1 MPGSAPLSWMYFG
14 GLVLAFIGERLIGA
28 GSTRG
33 ILTALG
39 ALMVVAALG
48 LRFGRSRPRA
58 GATATDGERRTI
70 ESAIFWL
77 YAAGALAFLLY
88 VISSDLGASFLFG
101 GTGLD
106 KSSPRLHVTLTA
118 LWPALVTASLLP
130 LLFVELAYASM
141 TNAPVFEA
149 LRVKDAM
156 YSGLGIAGAL
166 VFAFAITYVA
176 TERDKKLDLSY
187 FRTAKPGE
195 ATRKIVAA
203 LDAPLGISLFFPPSS
218 EVREEALGYLDD
230 LKKEGKLLTVNSYD
244 YFVDPA
250 KAKELGV
257 SGNGIIVVHRDQKRE
272 LLSIGTELEAARSQ
286 LRNLDKEIQKRILL
300 VAKAQ
305 RTVYLTS
312 GHGERTSFPT
322 GDTDKRLTIREV
334 KEMLSQQGYT
344 VKDLGAAEGLAADIP
359 NDAAAVMVIGPQRLF
374 AKEEIDSIA
383 RYLDRGGRVFAA
395 LDPEVGVDWDP
406 LLAPFGLTSGKAVL
420 ANDQMFARSSFQA
433 SDKANIATGSFSS
446 HPSVTTL
453 GKLGMRAPMVL
464 VQASAL
470 IEKKDKP
477 QGVSIDFP
485 VRAHPATWNDA
496 NGNFTFDAPAEQRK
510 GWELAAAVVKK
521 KAASKPNED
530 GRALVLGD
538 SDAIADG
545 IVTARPGN
553 AYFVLDGM
561 KWLLGDEAIAGE
573 VSSEADV
580 PIAHTKKQ
588 DVAWFYSTIFLAP
601 GLVVGVG
608 FLMNRRRRSG
618 GAANAKQKKQK
629 EVA

>member
-1 MPGSAPLSWMYFG
+1 MRGSAPLSWLYFG
-14 GLVLAFIGERLIGA
+14 GLVFAFIGERLIGA
-28 GSTRG
+28 GSTRTA
-33 ILTALG
+33 LTAIGTLAILG
-39 ALMVVAALG
+39 ALALRMKRRAA
-48 LRFGRSRPRA
+48 A
-58 GATATDGERRTI
+58 GKDVERRAI
-70 ESAIFWL
+70 EGAILAL
-77 YAAGALAFLLY
+77 YATGVAAFLLY
-88 VISSDLGASFLFG
+88 VIGSDIGASLLFG

-118 LWPALVTASLLP
+118 LWPALMAASLLP
-130 LLFVELAYASM
+130 LLFVEMAYASM
-141 TNAPVFEA
+141 ANAPVFEA
-149 LRVKDAM
+149 GRVKDAM

-195 ATRKIVAA
+195 ATRKIVQT
-203 LDAPLGISLFFPPSS
+203 LDAPVGVSLFFPPSS
-218 EVREEALGYLDD
+218 EVREEVLGYLED
-230 LKKEGKLLTVNSYD
+230 LKKEGKLLEVSSYD
-244 YFVDPA
+244 HAVDPA

-257 SGNGIIVVHRDQKRE
+257 SGNGIIVVHRQGRKE

-312 GHGERTSFPT
+312 GHGERTSFPS
-322 GDTDKRLTIREV
+322 GDTDKRLTIRDM
-334 KEMLSQQGYT
+334 KELLTQQGYT
-344 VKDLGAAEGLAADIP
+344 VKDLGAAEGLAADVP
-359 NDAAAVMVIGPQRLF
+359 NDAAALLVIGPQRAF
-374 AKEEIDSIA
+374 AKEEIESVT
-383 RYLDRGGRVFAA
+383 RYLDRGGRVFMA
-395 LDPEVGVDWDP
+395 LDPEPGVDWNE
-406 LLAPFGLTSGKAVL
+406 LLAPFGLTWSKAVL
-420 ANDQMFARSSFQA
+420 ANDQIYARKSYQP
-433 SDKANIATGSFSS
+433 SDKANIATGSYSS

-453 GKLGMRAPMVL
+453 GRLGMRAPMILLSAGSL
-464 VQASAL
+464 V
-470 IEKKDKP
+470 EKKEGKP
-477 QGVSIDFP
+477 NGVSIDFP
-485 VRAHPATWNDA
+485 VRAHPATWNDL

-521 KAASKPNED
+521 KNAQKPAED
-530 GRALVLGD
+530 GRALVLAD
-538 SDAIADG
+538 SDAVADG
-545 IVTARPGN
+545 VVSTQPGN

-601 GLVVGVG
+601 SLVVGLG
-608 FLMNRRRRSG
+608 FLMNRRRRG
-618 GAANAKQKKQK
+618 GGSANAKQKK